1 VVRTLGLDFV
11 EVLDNLAAGLNN
23 GGDDTGFPRLAGVVV
38 GVAGA
43 ANSSGGQP
51 RIHRSPAEFQRSTG
65 SWQPASPSDPVSPRR
80 GAYRIPHEERRRCAT
95 RNIID
100 SIPRGE
106 TFHPAA
112 QLKE

>member
-43 ANSSGGQP
+43 ANSSGGN
-51 RIHRSPAEFQRSTG
+51 REFIDRPPNSNGRQDRG
-65 SWQPASPSDPVSPRR
+65 SLLLRA
-80 GAYRIPHEERRRCAT
+80 I
-95 RNIID
+95 
-100 SIPRGE
+100 
-106 TFHPAA
+106 
-112 QLKE
+112 L